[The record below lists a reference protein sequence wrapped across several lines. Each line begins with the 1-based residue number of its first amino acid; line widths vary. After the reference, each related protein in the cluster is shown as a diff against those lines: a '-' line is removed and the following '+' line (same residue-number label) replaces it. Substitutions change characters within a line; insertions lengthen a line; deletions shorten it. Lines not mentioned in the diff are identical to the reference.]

1 MWRCLLA
8 ALVLLSG
15 TARAED
21 WTFKQYDI
29 AQNQEFVI
37 SVSDMAEMRR
47 AFEGVLGW
55 VVRQEG
61 AVDSTT
67 LRLWGLPTDTEA
79 YEVLVS
85 HPSADY
91 GMVRL
96 VQFEGVEQ
104 QRIRPM
110 ARWWDT
116 GGMLNLN
123 LLVGDFEKV
132 VDGLTDLGWY
142 AYTLPSAYEYPGNVV
157 GKSHIMIGPDDL
169 FLSFQQ
175 RTSPGLDGW
184 YDLDGRAGHIEV
196 GYQML
201 TDMDAW
207 WTFTTEL
214 LGLPGR
220 DIRERSNPEPIG
232 VNDYGLPHNA
242 IGFTDDRIAT
252 VKIAGSAWQYVGARQ
267 FTNAQGFDFEDR
279 TDPPNIGIMSMR
291 LAVPDLDPILARF
304 EEADYPLAAELRTLT
319 LAPYG
324 EIRVFAVKAPGGS
337 GQWHEIMEVQQS
349 R

>member
-1 MWRCLLA
+1 MWRIVLILGALCSSA
-8 ALVLLSG
+8 AQA
-15 TARAED
+15 TD
-21 WTFKQYDI
+21 WTFKQRGI

-37 SVSDMAEMRR
+37 SVSDLSEMRA
-47 AFEGVLGW
+47 AFEDVLGW
-55 VVRQEG
+55 VVRHEG
-61 AVDSTT
+61 AVPSATHT
-67 LRLWGLPTDTEA
+67 LWGLPPDTTA
-79 YEVLVS
+79 TEVLLA

-96 VQFEGVEQ
+96 VQFEGIPQE
-104 QRIRPM
+104 RMRPM

-116 GGMLNLN
+116 GGMFNLN
-123 LLVGDFEKV
+123 LLVGDFDKV
-132 VDGLTDLGWY
+132 VEGLTARGWY
-142 AYTLPSAYEYPGNVV
+142 AMTLPSSYEYPGNVV

-169 FLSFQQ
+169 IVSFQQ
-175 RTSPGLDGW
+175 RMSPGLDGW

-214 LGLPGR
+214 LGLPGKE
-220 DIRERSNPEPIG
+220 IRERSNPEPIG

-252 VKIAGSAWQYVGARQ
+252 VRIAGDAWQYVGARQ
-267 FTNAQGFDFEDR
+267 FTNADGFDFEDR
-279 TDPPNIGIMSMR
+279 TDPPNLGIMSMR

-304 EEADYPLAAELRTLT
+304 AAADYPRAAELQTID

-324 EIRVFAVKAPGGS
+324 ETRVFAVKAPGGS
-337 GQWHEIMEVQQS
+337 GTWHEIMEVQEAE
-349 R
+349 